1 MGGNCWSERRNRS
14 SRRVLTIVVVAA
26 RGLVGVVTTSG
37 QGLAASTAVQGCAPD
52 RGYAYTPPTSRTFDI
67 VPPATGTPG
76 TPLSVQIAVGLGVIG
91 TVGGSVSG
99 DVSAIIAGAQA
110 QISSSISLS
119 WTASVTYT
127 AGPWTVP
134 AGVHLG
140 ALHAG
145 AERDSFTWQY
155 GSYNG
160 ACKWILSRS
169 GPIDVP
175 WRAPYIWHTT
185 S

>member
-1 MGGNCWSERRNRS
+1 MSGDRRNERAKCS
-14 SRRVLTIVVVAA
+14 SHQVLTIMVVVAL
-26 RGLVGVVTTSG
+26 GLVGVVSTPW
-37 QGLAASTAVQGCAPD
+37 QGFAAGTDVQGCAPD

-67 VPPATGTPG
+67 VPSATGTPG

-91 TVGGSVSG
+91 TVGGSVCG

-110 QISSSISLS
+110 QVSSSISLS

-127 AGPWTVP
+127 AGPWIVP
-134 AGVHLG
+134 AGVHVG

-145 AERDSFTWQY
+145 VERDSFTWQY

-160 ACKWILSRS
+160 ACKWIVSRS
-169 GPIDVP
+169 GPVDVP
-175 WRAPYIWHTT
+175 WRAPYFWHTT